1 MPRFLVDTSAYSAFK
16 RGHAGALDAIQR
28 ATRLAATPII
38 LGELHSGFLSGAERL
53 RAKNR
58 RELELF
64 LSSSRVEVLGLDA
77 ETAETY
83 AVIHQALRVAGTP
96 IPTNDLWIAASAM
109 QHGFVVLT
117 MDDHFRK
124 VAQIRVELLA

>member
-1 MPRFLVDTSAYSAFK
+1 MPRYLVDTSAYSAFK

-28 ATRLAATPII
+28 ASRSAVTPIV
-38 LGELHSGFLSGAERL
+38 LGELSSGFLSGAERM

-64 LSSSRVEVLGLDA
+64 LSSPRVDVLPLDA

-83 AVIHQALRVAGTP
+83 AVIHQALRARATP

-109 QHGFVVLT
+109 QHGFAVLT
-117 MDDHFRK
+117 ADHHFRK
-124 VAQIRVELLA
+124 VAQIRVEILG